1 MKKSNILVLAIASVL
16 AAGVAIAAPA
26 TAPAQ
31 KARVDANGDG
41 VISRAEAAAHPRL
54 AERFDQLDKNRDGR
68 LDASERPQF
77 KGRGYRGGG
86 MAMLDANK
94 DGVIDRAEAAKLPK
108 FAQRFDQLDKNR
120 DGRIDASERPQF
132 KGHGRHGRGM
142 AMLDANKDGMIDRT
156 EAAKFPQ
163 FAQRFDQLDK
173 NRDGRLDASERPQ
186 RMGRGGGM
194 AKIDKNGDGRI
205 SRNEAVGS
213 PFAQR
218 FDQLDANR
226 DGYITREEMRASFQ
240 KMREARATAPAVR

>member
-31 KARVDANGDG
+31 KPRLDANGDG
-41 VISRAEAAAHPRL
+41 VISRTEAAAHPRL

-68 LDASERPQF
+68 LDASERPQL
-77 KGRGYRGGG
+77 KGHRGGG

-94 DGVIDRAEAAKLPK
+94 DGVIDRAEAAKFPKFAQHFDQLDKNRDGRIDASERPQFKGHRGGGMAMLDANKDGVIDRAEAAKFPK

-120 DGRIDASERPQF
+120 DGRIDASERPQ
-132 KGHGRHGRGM
+132 R
-142 AMLDANKDGMIDRT
+142 A
-156 EAAKFPQ
+156 
-163 FAQRFDQLDK
+163 
-173 NRDGRLDASERPQ
+173 
-186 RMGRGGGM
+186 GRGGGM

-205 SRNEAVGS
+205 SRNEAAGS

-226 DGYITREEMRASFQ
+226 DGYVTREEMRASFQ
-240 KMREARATAPAVR
+240 KMREARAKAPAAR

>member
-77 KGRGYRGGG
+77 KGRGHRGGG

-94 DGVIDRAEAAKLPK
+94 DGVIDRTEAAKFPK
-108 FAQRFDQLDKNR
+108 FAQRFD
-120 DGRIDASERPQF
+120 
-132 KGHGRHGRGM
+132 H
-142 AMLDANKDGMIDRT
+142 
-156 EAAKFPQ
+156 
-163 FAQRFDQLDK
+163 LDK

-226 DGYITREEMRASFQ
+226 DSYITREEMRASFQ

>member
-77 KGRGYRGGG
+77 KGRGHRGGG

-94 DGVIDRAEAAKLPK
+94 DGVIDRAEAAKFPK
-108 FAQRFDQLDKNR
+108 
-120 DGRIDASERPQF
+120 
-132 KGHGRHGRGM
+132 
-142 AMLDANKDGMIDRT
+142 
-156 EAAKFPQ
+156 

-226 DGYITREEMRASFQ
+226 DGYVTREEMRASFQ
-240 KMREARATAPAVR
+240 KMREARAKAPAVR

>member
-16 AAGVAIAAPA
+16 AAGVPIAAPA

-31 KARVDANGDG
+31 KARVDVNGDG

-77 KGRGYRGGG
+77 KGRGRRGG

-94 DGVIDRAEAAKLPK
+94 DGVIDRTEAAKFPK
-108 FAQRFDQLDKNR
+108 FAQRFD
-120 DGRIDASERPQF
+120 
-132 KGHGRHGRGM
+132 H
-142 AMLDANKDGMIDRT
+142 
-156 EAAKFPQ
+156 
-163 FAQRFDQLDK
+163 LDK

-240 KMREARATAPAVR
+240 KMREARATVPAVR